1 MKNIKFSICIPNYNY
16 GSYIGETIK
25 SVLNQT
31 YENYEIIVVDNAS
44 TDDSLSVIKSF
55 KDSRIK
61 FLRIVI
67 TLDFRLT

>member
-44 TDDSLSVIKSF
+44 TDDSI
-55 KDSRIK
+55 ICY
-61 FLRIVI
+61 
-67 TLDFRLT
+67 